1 MKQSIKTLGSIV
13 IIINVTA
20 FAVHA
25 FFGNFYQIT
34 KSSQTSTTSSKDIVM
49 ETNKEMK
56 ENHLSDSIVYGDWN
70 VSKIGDIILYSSHGS
85 IVHGHKFGWIK
96 KVGQCNYDNLY
107 LTYSSVHE
115 DKDIL
120 EQLKNNK
127 VPLKLVFP
135 ESGSSPIK
143 MHPPIISVN
152 DFGSMKI
159 ITLSNI
165 QQNNELNAYLEELHS
180 VEIAITSPY
189 AKLFDIPKDSWSLD
203 GYIASKLKAKELCD
217 AETAK
222 KNTVIAFNH

>member
-1 MKQSIKTLGSIV
+1 MYRT
-13 IIINVTA
+13 N
-20 FAVHA
+20 
-25 FFGNFYQIT
+25 GN
-34 KSSQTSTTSSKDIVM
+34 
-49 ETNKEMK
+49 
-56 ENHLSDSIVYGDWN
+56 
-70 VSKIGDIILYSSHGS
+70 
-85 IVHGHKFGWIK
+85 IVHGHSFGWIK
-96 KVGQCNYDNLY
+96 RVGQCNYDNLY
-107 LTYSSVHE
+107 LTYSSVHK

-135 ESGSSPIK
+135 ESDSSPIK

-165 QQNNELNAYLEELHS
+165 QQNNELNAYMEELHS

-203 GYIASKLKAKELCD
+203 GYIAAKLKAKELCES
-217 AETAK
+217 ETAK
-222 KNTVIAFNH
+222 RNAIVAFNH

>member
-1 MKQSIKTLGSIV
+1 MFSFIRTIIGILWFVTSFFLFAIPLSHAEESVRIK
-13 IIINVTA
+13 
-20 FAVHA
+20 FKHW
-25 FFGNFYQIT
+25 
-34 KSSQTSTTSSKDIVM
+34 
-49 ETNKEMK
+49 E
-56 ENHLSDSIVYGDWN
+56 
-70 VSKIGDIILYSSHGS
+70 VSKLDDLIMYRTNGN
-85 IVHGHKFGWIK
+85 IVHGHSFGWIK
-96 KVGQCNYDNLY
+96 RVGQCNYDNLY

-135 ESGSSPIK
+135 ESDSSPIK

-152 DFGSMKI
+152 NFGSMKI

-165 QQNNELNAYLEELHS
+165 QQNNELNAYMEELHS

-203 GYIASKLKAKELCD
+203 GYIAAKLRAKELCES
-217 AETAK
+217 ETAK
-222 KNTVIAFNH
+222 RNAIVAFNH